1 MVISYDDAPA
11 LLATRP
17 TSSPFWNGDEGHDR
31 HSAVIDVGSGSA
43 RAVVMRVNDGGGIE
57 VIAQQS
63 MNLDLMSHVGPDG
76 LLSAEGVAST
86 LDAIEDFVMVCL
98 GYGVET
104 INAVGTAALRESG
117 NVSAITNAVARRFGV
132 NLRIISGF
140 EEAVYCFIGAVHGL
154 PVDHGLLADIGGG
167 SMELVQFSD
176 RSLQNVFSLP
186 LGSLRIA
193 NMFRLTDQPEPEDL
207 EAACRHVRSILAD
220 AEVPPLPPRGTLVG
234 SGGSVRLLSKLD
246 RRRWPYPVLRMHG
259 YQIGAGPLHDL
270 TRELSQANRVERI
283 GMPGMNPE
291 RAHSI
296 VGGAVVALALMEHS
310 EANGILVSGQGLRE
324 GLARQGEETLPANGR
339 FSLPRRSRVR
349 FAGLVDLLSRFAPRF
364 SQRGRRRAAF
374 ARRIAAQAWR
384 GRHRRL
390 AGSLQCAALL
400 LDIGSAM
407 DFYNRLNRAAA
418 VVVRSDLP
426 GFTHRESAQI
436 AAVMLVAERG
446 RVPRQFR
453 QSQVLTGRDKRRLGQ
468 AAAALLLADELERRL
483 PPNLPEESVTIARR
497 DGQLCITTP
506 AWSKAADPQV
516 CDRWEREFNEPLE
529 IGRAE

>member
-1 MVISYDDAPA
+1 M
-11 LLATRP
+11 
-17 TSSPFWNGDEGHDR
+17 
-31 HSAVIDVGSGSA
+31 GSGSA

-76 LLSAEGVAST
+76 FLSPEGVANT

-117 NVSAITNAVARRFGV
+117 NVSSITAAAFRRFGV
-132 NLRIISGF
+132 NLRIISGQ

-167 SMELVQFSD
+167 SMELAQFAD
-176 RSLQNVFSLP
+176 RSLEKACSLP
-186 LGSLRIA
+186 LGSLRIS
-193 NMFRLTDQPEPEDL
+193 NMFRLTDRPAPEDL
-207 EAACRHVRSILAD
+207 AEACGHVRRVLAE
-220 AEVPPLPPRGTLVG
+220 AEVPRLRPRGTLIG
-234 SGGSVRLLSKLD
+234 SGGSIRLLSKLD
-246 RRRWPYPVLRMHG
+246 RRRWPYPILRMHG
-259 YQIGAGPLHDL
+259 YRIDAQPL
-270 TRELSQANRVERI
+270 RELTEELSRADRAERM
-283 GMPGMNPE
+283 GMSGMNPG
-291 RAHSI
+291 RAHSV
-296 VGGAVVALALMEHS
+296 VGGAVVAQVLMEYS

-324 GLARQGEETLPANGR
+324 GLARHPEPLPANGR
-339 FSLPRRSRVR
+339 YSLPGRSRVR
-349 FAGLVDLLSRFAPRF
+349 FAGLMDLLSRFAPRF

-374 ARRIAAQAWR
+374 ARRIATQAWR

-390 AGSLQCAALL
+390 NNSVQCAALL

-436 AAVMLVAERG
+436 AGVMLVAERG
-446 RVPRQFR
+446 RLPRQFR
-453 QSQVLTGRDKRRLGQ
+453 QSQALTVGDKRRLGQ
-468 AAAALLLADELERRL
+468 AAAVLLLADELERRL
-483 PPNLPEESVTIARR
+483 PPDCPEESVIIARR
-497 DGQLCITTP
+497 DGCLSITTP
-506 AWSKAADPQV
+506 AWSRAAEPRV
-516 CDRWEREFNEPLE
+516 RDRWEREFNEPLE
-529 IGRAE
+529 IGRAEQ